1 MQPPY
6 IIVNSDMKREIITYP
21 NSLLLKISDEVE
33 AVDDEI
39 RELLDDM
46 VETMYADDGIGLAAP
61 QVGINL
67 RAIVVDIRR
76 GDSDLLQMINPEII
90 SSDGIE
96 VMEEGCLSV
105 PGMLVKVERSAEVVV
120 RYLDME
126 GKESEIEAEG
136 LLAVALQHEI
146 DHLDGRLII
155 DGVSRLK
162 KDLYTRKVK
171 KARGGR

>member
-1 MQPPY
+1 MQTIY

-21 NSLLLKISDEVE
+21 NPLLLKISDEVE
-33 AVDDEI
+33 AVGDEI

-67 RAIVVDIRR
+67 RAIVVDIRK

-96 VMEEGCLSV
+96 IMEEGCLSV
-105 PGMLVKVERSAEVVV
+105 PGMLVRVERAAEVVV
-120 RYLDME
+120 RYLNIN

-171 KARGGR
+171 KARGER